1 MERKLNP
8 DLFLALLSF
17 CLPPTT
23 GAEPLPFMSWDM
35 ASQLA
40 GNAVESYVL
49 FGAVAGMMD
58 FMLRTK
64 LIRPFR

>member
-1 MERKLNP
+1 MN
-8 DLFLALLSF
+8 
-17 CLPPTT
+17 
-23 GAEPLPFMSWDM
+23 WDM